1 MSESEALG
9 AYRAATLIRLSELRD
24 NMVKQIESIIRQK
37 DDSYDR
43 TCSVLALQ
51 RVQDLWRIAIGDFE
65 ISIGHTVDEIQMQSL
80 AKEKERLTTRL
91 QHLFETTEN
100 LYRLILGPLP
110 PDVSDDMTLVTRL
123 NVECKHLRKNLVE
136 NQHKLLA
143 SPKQLDFE
151 HISLKQLWKVAQNAL
166 QVAARNS
173 AFETRGGNNN
183 NNETSKNNKQDD
195 SHQQQQQQ
203 QQNENSNND
212 ELTLEG
218 YKREIGASR
227 EIYDLRL
234 QLR

>member
-65 ISIGHTVDEIQMQSL
+65 ISIGHTLAEIQMQSL

-110 PDVSDDMTLVTRL
+110 PDVSDDMSLVTRL
-123 NVECKHLRKNLVE
+123 NVECKHLRKNLIE

-151 HISLKQLWKVAQNAL
+151 HISLKQLWKGAQNAL
-166 QVAARNS
+166 EVAARNS

-183 NNETSKNNKQDD
+183 NNNKNSKKNKQDD

-203 QQNENSNND
+203 QQQTESSSNNN
-212 ELTLEG
+212 
-218 YKREIGASR
+218 
-227 EIYDLRL
+227 
-234 QLR
+234 